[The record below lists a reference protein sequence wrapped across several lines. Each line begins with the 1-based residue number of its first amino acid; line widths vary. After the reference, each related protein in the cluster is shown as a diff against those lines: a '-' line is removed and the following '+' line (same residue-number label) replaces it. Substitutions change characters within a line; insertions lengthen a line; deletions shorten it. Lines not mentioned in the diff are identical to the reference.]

1 MKTNGSEA
9 NGGTLC
15 GAPGA
20 TSCSTGDWRQAYA
33 NYLVQYARD
42 YQNAG
47 VPLTEL
53 GAFNELNYTASYS
66 SMLMNP
72 TQAAD
77 FIGIL
82 GSTVRASG
90 LNPKIVCCDVLG
102 WNTAQSYANGIESN
116 SAANAATT
124 IFSSHGYGGAPT
136 FPITGLGS
144 RHVWETEWGI
154 FDSPL
159 DNNWDDG
166 GQSDGFHWA
175 QRIHTGMTAANLS
188 AFFWWWAAVSNAGD
202 NGDLISFSGNSVTV
216 AARLWAFAN
225 YSRFIRPG
233 AIRIGASSGDNNLQV
248 SAYKNANGTVSI
260 AVLNT
265 ANNAITAS
273 YSLQNTGVADG
284 TTVTPYLTNGSN
296 HAAQQS
302 TTSVSGGAFS
312 ATIPARS
319 LVTYVLTGTGGITPT
334 PTSGTTPTPTPTTG
348 TTPTPTPTSGSGASC
363 KVSYT
368 VTNQWNG
375 GFGANIAIT
384 NTGST
389 AWNGWTLKFTFPGNQ
404 QVTQL
409 WNGSVTQSGS
419 SVTVTNASYN
429 GQVAA
434 GAAVSPGPGFN
445 GSWDGSNPSPTS
457 FTVNG
462 ATCST
467 S

>member
-1 MKTNGSEA
+1 
-9 NGGTLC
+9 
-15 GAPGA
+15 
-20 TSCSTGDWRQAYA
+20 
-33 NYLVQYARD
+33 
-42 YQNAG
+42 
-47 VPLTEL
+47 
-53 GAFNELNYTASYS
+53 
-66 SMLMNP
+66 
-72 TQAAD
+72 
-77 FIGIL
+77 
-82 GSTVRASG
+82 
-90 LNPKIVCCDVLG
+90 
-102 WNTAQSYANGIESN
+102 
-116 SAANAATT
+116 
-124 IFSSHGYGGAPT
+124 
-136 FPITGLGS
+136 
-144 RHVWETEWGI
+144 
-154 FDSPL
+154 
-159 DNNWDDG
+159 
-166 GQSDGFHWA
+166 
-175 QRIHTGMTAANLS
+175 
-188 AFFWWWAAVSNAGD
+188 
-202 NGDLISFSGNSVTV
+202 
-216 AARLWAFAN
+216 
-225 YSRFIRPG
+225 
-233 AIRIGASSGDNNLQV
+233 V

-384 NTGST
+384 NTSST
-389 AWNGWTLKFTFPGNQ
+389 AWNGWTLKFSFPGNQ

-409 WNGSVTQSGS
+409 WNGSVSQSGS
-419 SVTVTNASYN
+419 TVTVTNASYN

-445 GSWDGSNPSPTS
+445 GSFTGSNPNPTL

-462 ATCST
+462 ATCTT